1 MLKIL
6 LIISLIFVVSFLL
19 FFPFW
24 HVGGTY
30 YRGLLLIYDIRQK
43 ASSGGFLPPF
53 PFEKEITL
61 LKWAD
66 PTSFEYIGDSY
77 AKDHFSVYSQYRL
90 DGFDPKTFNTI
101 QAPITGEYFYADK
114 YNLRSYS
121 ILILKQISANGE
133 EDRAEKFD
141 MESFQLLGANIVKDK
156 NGIYS
161 FSKTS
166 WSLYENMNQP
176 DGSNDRVTNLFKKHE
191 ELDAQTF
198 KIDFCD
204 EKICQAGD
212 KNNDYVFNHY
222 KTYDSGSIVMKKF
235 R

>member
-1 MLKIL
+1 MLKIIL
-6 LIISLIFVVSFLL
+6 VALIVLIGLFLIC
-19 FFPFW
+19 FPFW

-43 ASSGGFLPPF
+43 ASSGGFLPPL

-77 AKDHFSVYSQYRL
+77 AKDRFSVYSQYKL
-90 DGFDPKTFNTI
+90 DGFDPKTFRQI
-101 QAPITGEYFYADK
+101 QAPLTGEYFYIDK
-114 YNLRSYS
+114 DNLRSYS
-121 ILILKQISANGE
+121 ILILKQISDNGG

-141 MESFQLLGANIVKDK
+141 MESFQLLGANLVKDK
-156 NGIYS
+156 NGVYS

-166 WSLYENMNQP
+166 WSLYENMYQP
-176 DGSNDRVTNLFKKHE
+176 DGFNDRVTNLFKNHE

-204 EKICQAGD
+204 EKVCQASD
-212 KNNDYVFNHY
+212 KNNVYIFNHY
-222 KTYDSGSIVMKKF
+222 KKYDSGVIVMKKL
-235 R
+235 